1 MVVANANQAPTSVAR
16 KQVGMQL
23 REARERANLD
33 LKDVV
38 DEIGPG
44 WSISKLGRI
53 ERGESGRI
61 SLPEVDLLAKI
72 LEMDEDART
81 NLIALVRQ
89 AASKSWWWYKYRD
102 VVHSGFR
109 IYADMEACAQRLTL
123 YNCNIV
129 PGLLQTPDYARELDR
144 VYFKD
149 DPENLLDRRLQLKLE
164 RQTFITRKTKP
175 IAVQAILHEA
185 AIRTQVGE
193 PRVMEAQLEHLVEMG
208 KRANI
213 SLRVVPYSAGFPLGT
228 AVGSFTIIE
237 MKPSGG
243 IDPQPVVYFD
253 SLVGAR
259 ACEDPDSLATHT
271 AAIAALRDAAL
282 DEVGTRTLL
291 RQISKNPRPKG

>member
-1 MVVANANQAPTSVAR
+1 
-16 KQVGMQL
+16 MQL

-72 LEMDEDART
+72 LEMDEDAHA

-89 AASKSWWWYKYRD
+89 AASKSWWYKYRD

-109 IYADMEACAQRLTL
+109 IYADMEACAQRLTM
-123 YNCNIV
+123 YNSNIV
-129 PGLLQTPDYARELDR
+129 PGLLQTPEYARELDR
-144 VYFKD
+144 IYFKN
-149 DPENLLDRRLQLKLE
+149 DPPTVLDRRLQLKLE
-164 RQTFITRKTKP
+164 RQTFITRRTKP

-185 AIRTQVGE
+185 AVRVQVGG
-193 PRVMEAQLEHLVEMG
+193 PKVMEAQIEHLVEMS

-213 SLRVVPYSAGFPLGT
+213 NLRVVPFSAGHPLGT

-243 IDPQPVVYFD
+243 IDQQPVVYFD
-253 SLVGAR
+253 SLVGA
-259 ACEDPDSLATHT
+259 ACLEDSDSIATHT
-271 AAIAALRDAAL
+271 AAIDSLRAAAL
-282 DEVGTRTLL
+282 DEVSTRTLL
-291 RQISKNPRPKG
+291 RQIGKNARPKG

>member
-1 MVVANANQAPTSVAR
+1 M
-16 KQVGMQL
+16 
-23 REARERANLD
+23 
-33 LKDVV
+33 V

-253 SLVGAR
+253 SLVGA
-259 ACEDPDSLATHT
+259 ACLEDPDSLATHT